1 MRLTRYAETIFN
13 LQFCSSSLGELCA
26 CIILPLSSLWNIC
39 VSWGPFRFRVHILFS
54 LGLSFHTTHLIIWSS
69 ILRFHFGTTVRFYVD
84 TVIRVFFCGLGDLGV
99 AIFLKLKGNII
110 SDLTL
115 ISFSTC
121 SECLLNFMGR
131 LGSLIFFVSV
141 KGLLDFV
148 LLWLKFA
155 CVWQHMQRTYSIF
168 NFALP
173 VWGNCALALFYHYPV
188 SETFVS
194 AESLLDFVFIFY
206 SHWG

>member
-1 MRLTRYAETIFN
+1 M
-13 LQFCSSSLGELCA
+13 
-26 CIILPLSSLWNIC
+26 
-39 VSWGPFRFRVHILFS
+39 
-54 LGLSFHTTHLIIWSS
+54 
-69 ILRFHFGTTVRFYVD
+69 RFYVD

-131 LGSLIFFVSV
+131 LGSLIFFVSGQ
-141 KGLLDFV
+141 GLLDFV

-155 CVWQHMQRTYSIF
+155 C
-168 NFALP
+168 N
-173 VWGNCALALFYHYPV
+173 
-188 SETFVS
+188 
-194 AESLLDFVFIFY
+194 
-206 SHWG
+206 